1 MDRIQE
7 GITSLSTFILA
18 TLLLGLHALPA
29 GANQPITK
37 ISKLDSVKYGNTYAK
52 DFIMDAPWRVID
64 ANTAIPV
71 TIIIKDC
78 DVDDIAEL
86 HWIRC
91 WDVTGGGSTILW
103 DHDFG
108 DETIGDDAS
117 EDNYWAYITTVTE
130 GHPSLPDGTLLT
142 PANLGY
148 AAGDAIQLQ
157 VSVYYKDNIFN
168 YTEDRYL
175 RVHVGNGRFPWPAGW
190 YGGDSHY
197 HIMYTNNTVEF
208 GAPLPA
214 VQLTAVAMGLDW
226 LTVTDH
232 SCDLDETGDGTF
244 SYATLHWEY
253 TIQSPSGIETVYRDV
268 FSYGSSW
275 GSIGADISDLDSP
288 DFRLYRGVEIN
299 LASVDSDSWEK
310 TLHCLFYNPDYI
322 NSPLSGALGE
332 APVTPSLPGGL
343 DQLAAEGFAYAAHPL
358 YDLAGVNGTQW
369 ADEDL
374 DTALVREAFR
384 GLEAFNTR
392 ETRQSGDANNPW
404 ADFDAG
410 TPPDNP
416 YPNELLAGVALWNQ
430 LLVADMASGQPR
442 KVFFSGGSDAHG
454 DFNYA
459 AYSNILSSYAT
470 DNAMGKVQTVVYV
483 PGGYGAGDLPPIDE
497 IMTAFRAGCSVVT
510 DGPFLEI
517 GLDRDDDGDW
527 YETGDL
533 MIADEGTADPT
544 DYLPLKIRWASL
556 PEFGPITSIQLIA
569 GDEIGTTT
577 LTTFDPNSSGQGYGG
592 TATVDLGTFAF
603 DGTHYFR
610 GELLTDD
617 SAAGHRAYTNSIWIT
632 FAERPAAIT
641 DLTTTLVQDVI
652 HLSWSAVTTDEGDQP
667 IILDHYTIYR
677 NDDPAFTPGPEDS
690 IGSTVDVFY
699 IDPTPALKDPG
710 INHYYV
716 VKTVDV
722 NGGKSDDSNRAGEF
736 DRHLINAGP
745 KWPKN

>member
-1 MDRIQE
+1 MDHSKMDFRA
-7 GITSLSTFILA
+7 LSTIIL
-18 TLLLGLHALPA
+18 TALVLVSIAIPA
-29 GANQPITK
+29 GAHPQSRRTSAGESI
-37 ISKLDSVKYGNTYAK
+37 KYDNTYAK

-64 ANTAIPV
+64 VNTAIPV
-71 TIIIKDC
+71 TIILKDC
-78 DVDDIAEL
+78 DVDDIREL

-91 WDVTGGGSTILW
+91 WDVTGGGSTLLW

-117 EDNYWAYITTVTE
+117 EDNYWTYITTVTE
-130 GHPSLPDGTLLT
+130 GHPSLPDNTPLT

-148 AAGDAIQLQ
+148 AAGDAIQLK

-175 RVHVGNGRFPWPAGW
+175 RVHVGSGRFPWPAGW

-197 HIMYTNNTVEF
+197 HTMYTNNTVEF

-214 VQLTAVAMGLDW
+214 VKLTAMSMGLDW

-275 GSIGADISDLDSP
+275 GSIGADVADLDSP

-299 LASVDSDSWEK
+299 LASVDGDTWEK

-322 NSPLSGALGE
+322 SSPYSGFIGE
-332 APVTPSLPGGL
+332 QPVTPPLPDGL
-343 DQLAAEGFAYAAHPL
+343 DLLAAEGFAYAAHPL
-358 YDLAGVNGTQW
+358 YDLSGVNGTVW

-392 ETRQSGDANNPW
+392 ETRRSGDANNPW

-410 TPPDNP
+410 TPADNP
-416 YPNELLAGVALWNQ
+416 YPNELLDGVALWDD

-470 DNAMGKVQTVVYV
+470 DNAMGKVQTVVHV
-483 PGGYGAGDLPPIDE
+483 PGSYGPGNLPPMGE
-497 IMTAFRAGCSVVT
+497 IKAALRAGRLVVT

-527 YETGDL
+527 YEAGDL
-533 MIADEGTADPT
+533 MTGDDGVANPSL
-544 DYLPLKIRWASL
+544 YLPLKVRWASL
-556 PEFGPITSIQLIA
+556 PEFGPITSLQLIA
-569 GDEIGTTT
+569 GNEIGTTA
-577 LTTFDPNSSGQGYGG
+577 LVTFNPDSSGQGYGG
-592 TATVDLGTFAF
+592 STTIDLGTFGL
-603 DGTHYFR
+603 DGPCFFR
-610 GELLTDD
+610 AELLTDD
-617 SAAGHRAYTNSIWIT
+617 GDAGHRAYTNPIWIT
-632 FAERPAAIT
+632 FAEPPTAIT
-641 DLTTTLVQDVI
+641 DLTATLASSAI
-652 HLSWSAVTTDEGDQP
+652 RLSWSAITEDTGGDP
-667 IILDHYTIYR
+667 LVVDHYTIYR
-677 NDDPAFTPGPEDS
+677 NVDPEFSPDPGDSVGSTTGTSYDDPTS
-690 IGSTVDVFY
+690 
-699 IDPTPALKDPG
+699 ALKDPG
-710 INHYYV
+710 VNHYYV
-716 VKTVDV
+716 VKAVSSAA
-722 NGGKSDDSNRAGEF
+722 GKSADSNRVGEF
-736 DRHLINAGP
+736 DKSLPNDGTP
-745 KWPKN
+745 

>member
-1 MDRIQE
+1 MDHIQK
-7 GITSLSTFILA
+7 GITVLSTFILA
-18 TLLLGLHALPA
+18 SLLLGLHALPA
-29 GANQPITK
+29 GANQPFVKTSTI
-37 ISKLDSVKYGNTYAK
+37 DSIKYNNTFAK

-71 TIIIKDC
+71 TIILKDC
-78 DVDDIAEL
+78 DVDDIREL

-108 DETIGDDAS
+108 DETIGDEAS
-117 EDNYWAYITTVTE
+117 EDNYWTYITTVTE
-130 GHPSLPDGTLLT
+130 GHASLPDNTLLT

-148 AAGDAIQLQ
+148 AAGDAIQLK

-190 YGGDSHY
+190 FGGDTHY
-197 HIMYTNNTVEF
+197 HTMYTNNTVEF

-226 LTVTDH
+226 LTVSDH

-288 DFRLYRGVEIN
+288 DFRAYRGVEIN
-299 LASVDSDSWEK
+299 LSSVDGDTWEK

-322 NSPLSGALGE
+322 SSPYSGFIGE
-332 APVTPSLPGGL
+332 QPVTPPLPDGL
-343 DQLAAEGFAYAAHPL
+343 DMLAAEGFAYAAHPL
-358 YDLAGVNGTQW
+358 YNLAGVNGTPW
-369 ADEDL
+369 VDEDL
-374 DTALVREAFR
+374 DTALVREKFR

-404 ADFDAG
+404 ADFDTG
-410 TPPDNP
+410 TPADNP
-416 YPNELLAGVALWNQ
+416 YPNELLAGVALWGN
-430 LLVADMASGQPR
+430 LLVEDIASGAPR

-470 DNAMGKVQTVVYV
+470 DNAMGKVQTVVHV
-483 PGGYGAGDLPPIDE
+483 PGSHGPGNLPPMGE
-497 IMTAFRAGCSVVT
+497 IKAAFRAGKSVVT

-517 GLDRDDDGDW
+517 GLDRDGDGDW

-533 MIADEGTADPT
+533 MMGDDGIADPT
-544 DYLPLKIRWASL
+544 EYLPLKIRWASL
-556 PEFGPITSIQLIA
+556 SEFGPITSIQLIA
-569 GDEIGTTT
+569 GDETSTST
-577 LTTFDPNSSGQGYGG
+577 LTSFDPNGSGQGYGG
-592 TATVDLGTFAF
+592 TSTVDLSGF
-603 DGTHYFR
+603 GLR
-610 GELLTDD
+610 GLHFLRAELLTSDGD
-617 SAAGHRAYTNSIWIT
+617 AGHRAYTNPIWID
-632 FAERPAAIT
+632 FIVPPAVIT
-641 DLTTTLVQDVI
+641 DLTAVLADTAIQLN
-652 HLSWSAVTTDEGDQP
+652 WSAVTENQAGQH
-667 IILDHYTIYR
+667 IIVDHYTIYR
-677 NDDPAFTPGPEDS
+677 NDDPGFSPDSADS
-690 IGSTVDVFY
+690 IGSTADVFY
-699 IDPTPALKDPG
+699 IDSASALKDPG

-716 VKTVDV
+716 VKAVDAG
-722 NGGKSDDSNRAGEF
+722 GGKSDDSNRAGEF
-736 DRHLINAGP
+736 DRHLTNAGP
-745 KWPKN
+745 K

>member
-1 MDRIQE
+1 MNHQRNSSTILVVIVLVLLFIRFQARSADSDEAILRPAD
-7 GITSLSTFILA
+7 GDSLTY
-18 TLLLGLHALPA
+18 
-29 GANQPITK
+29 
-37 ISKLDSVKYGNTYAK
+37 DNTYAK

-71 TIIIKDC
+71 TIILKDC

-91 WDVTGGGSTILW
+91 WDITGGGSIILW
-103 DHDFG
+103 DHDFR
-108 DETIGDDAS
+108 DETIGDDPS
-117 EDNYWAYITTVTE
+117 EDNYWTYITTVTE
-130 GHPSLPDGTLLT
+130 GHPSLPNGTLLT

-148 AAGDAIQLQ
+148 TAGDAIQLK

-168 YTEDRYL
+168 YTENRYL
-175 RVHVGNGRFPWPAGW
+175 RVHVGNGRFPWPASW

-197 HIMYTNNTVEF
+197 HTMYTNNTVEF

-214 VQLTAVAMGLDW
+214 VKLTAMTMGLDW

-244 SYATLHWEY
+244 SYATHHWEY

-288 DFRLYRGVEIN
+288 DFRAYRGVEIN
-299 LASVDSDSWEK
+299 LASVDGDTWEK

-322 NSPLSGALGE
+322 SSPLSGAFGE
-332 APVTPSLPGGL
+332 QPVRPPLPDGL

-358 YDLAGVNGTQW
+358 YDLAGVNGTVW
-369 ADEDL
+369 VDEDL
-374 DTALVREAFR
+374 DTALVREKFR

-404 ADFDAG
+404 ANFDAG

-416 YPNELLAGVALWNQ
+416 YPNELLAGVALWDQ
-430 LLVADMASGQPR
+430 LLVADIASGAPR

-470 DNAMGKVQTVVYV
+470 DNAMGKVQTVVHV
-483 PGGYGAGDLPPIDE
+483 PGGYGSGNLPPASE
-497 IMTAFRAGCSVVT
+497 IMAAFRAGRSVIT
-510 DGPFLEI
+510 DGPFMEI

-527 YETGDL
+527 YEAGDV
-533 MIADEGTADPT
+533 MIAGDGIADPS
-544 DYLPLKIRWASL
+544 DALPLKIRWASL
-556 PEFGPITSIQLIA
+556 PEFGPITTVQLVA
-569 GDEIGTTT
+569 GDEFATTT
-577 LTTFDPNSSGQGYGG
+577 LMSFNPNTSGQGYGG
-592 TATVDLGTFAF
+592 YTTVDLGTFGF
-603 DGTHYFR
+603 DGSYYFR

-617 SAAGHRAYTNSIWIT
+617 GDAGHRAYTNPIWIS

-641 DLTTTLVQDVI
+641 DLRASLADSAI
-652 HLSWSAVTTDEGDQP
+652 SLNWSAVTVDEGGMP
-667 IILDHYTIYR
+667 LTVDHYVIYR
-677 NDDPAFTPGPEDS
+677 SEDPVSTAGNGDS
-690 IGSTVDVFY
+690 IGTAVGTSFDDFTAAVH
-699 IDPTPALKDPG
+699 DPVT
-710 INHYYV
+710 NHYYA
-716 VKTVDV
+716 VKAVRAI
-722 NGGKSDDSNRAGEF
+722 GMKSTDSNISGEF
-736 DRHLINAGP
+736 DVSLVNSNPSH
-745 KWPKN
+745 